1 LCVWTNIIARH
12 YSYGAA
18 FASTL
23 QFTPTSVQHRR
34 DILPTIQESAEAVMQ
49 QPVPHSTHNLGAI
62 GQPIPEKINLPF
74 VSHPGRSYPVTSG
87 SIPKNVALGVSN
99 KKRSFMS
106 KLSDAFF
113 NYLRN
118 RCL

>member
-1 LCVWTNIIARH
+1 
-12 YSYGAA
+12 
-18 FASTL
+18 
-23 QFTPTSVQHRR
+23 
-34 DILPTIQESAEAVMQ
+34 MQ

-62 GQPIPEKINLPF
+62 GQPILEKINLPF